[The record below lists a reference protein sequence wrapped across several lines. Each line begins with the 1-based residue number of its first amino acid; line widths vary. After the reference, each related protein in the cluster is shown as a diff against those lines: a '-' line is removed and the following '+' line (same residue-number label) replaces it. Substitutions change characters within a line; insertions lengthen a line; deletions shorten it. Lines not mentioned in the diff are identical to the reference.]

1 MRPSFLA
8 ALIAPVLA
16 TALACASSRPQASGP
31 APTPKADSAGVAPS
45 GATPSDTAPA
55 EGAKPSTTAASGGP
69 APRTGSPSA
78 PPADSVRRV
87 APPEVALA
95 HGWMP
100 LASTGVDRF
109 LRAQPE
115 ADGRGVLIGIL
126 DTGIDPGVPG
136 LLTTSTGGPKILD
149 LRDFSDEGA
158 VALAR
163 VTPTGDSVEI
173 GGRRLGGFGRVLA
186 LNTAGPYYAG
196 TIAELPLGPPPAA
209 DLNGNGAVRD
219 TLPIVVVRATDG
231 WVLLTDT
238 DGDGSLAG
246 ERPIHDYLVD
256 RESFGWA
263 PKGGHPRVNV
273 AANFGA
279 DSTTPQ
285 LDLFFDNGGHGT
297 HVSGIAAGH
306 ELYGVPGFDGVAPGA
321 QLLGLKIANGAQGG
335 ISTTGSMLRA
345 MDYAITFAEARHLP
359 LVLNMSFGVG
369 NEIEGQAR
377 IDGIVDSVLAAHP
390 DVVLAISAGN
400 DGPGLSTI
408 GFPGSASRA
417 ISVGATLP
425 SSFLPPG
432 PNGAP
437 SPDQLAYFS
446 SRGGEVARPDVVA
459 PGVAY
464 STVPL
469 WNAGDEVEQ
478 GTSMAAPH
486 AAGLAALLESAA
498 SHARHPVTAREV
510 RQALMVTA
518 QPTPGATF
526 VDEGSGLA
534 DVDRA
539 WRWLS
544 SAPTV
549 AEVGVRAL
557 GPGDAT
563 GAVLRGL
570 GGLPDTVQSFE
581 LVRPGGAAAAT
592 YTLRSDAAWLT
603 GPAAL
608 TLKGQ
613 RTTLQLKVARKT
625 IAAPG
630 AAVGTITGW
639 GTDTLAGPAFR
650 LVVTVIAAAPVAAG
664 TQKLREHVALPGGG
678 TLRTFFQADSAR
690 PFALVVETNGRAER
704 ALSFLHEPDGM
715 PFRDESARSAGFG
728 PQSAEYEAD
737 SRDVVAGAYES
748 VVVAPPNEPLS
759 ATVSVSQSPLAL
771 RAVRRGESVHA
782 SFTNLTGTPVDAVV
796 GMHLG
801 GAARLE
807 TVTASGS
814 AVQRIP
820 FVVPRWSRGVVI
832 DVMMDRAQWGRFT
845 DFGVTL
851 FDSLGQQLGKQPLN
865 YDFGRL
871 QVELPEGHG
880 DVPVTLGLF
889 PGFADPA
896 GDQRW
901 SLRASIRLYADTSV
915 VLARA
920 DSGSQRIAP
929 HATATAD
936 FALPASPWPLGPKFV
951 PLGLL
956 VARADDRSWTR
967 EIELSPPGTALVP

>member
-1 MRPSFLA
+1 MRPSLLT
-8 ALIAPVLA
+8 ALIAPALA
-16 TALACASSRPQASGP
+16 AALACASGRPAASGP
-31 APTPKADSAGVAPS
+31 APTAKRDSAGVAPPGVTS
-45 GATPSDTAPA
+45 PDTGRAGVAGAPAPGTSPATPS
-55 EGAKPSTTAASGGP
+55 
-69 APRTGSPSA
+69 
-78 PPADSVRRV
+78 ADLVRRV
-87 APPEVALA
+87 APPEVAHA

-100 LASTGVDRF
+100 LSSTGVDRF

-149 LRDFSDEGA
+149 LRDFSGEGA
-158 VALAR
+158 VPLAR
-163 VTPTGDSVEI
+163 VTPAGDSVEV
-173 GGRRLGGFGRVLA
+173 GGRRLGGFGRVMA
-186 LNTAGPYYAG
+186 LSTAGPYYAG

-231 WVLLTDT
+231 WVLLADT

-246 ERPIHDYLVD
+246 ERPIHDYLAG

-279 DSTTPQ
+279 DPAMPE
-285 LDLFFDNGGHGT
+285 LDLFFDTGGHGT

-321 QLLGLKIANGAQGG
+321 QLLGLKIANSAQGG

-345 MDYAITFAEARHLP
+345 MDYAITLAEARHLP

-369 NEIEGQAR
+369 NELEGKAR

-437 SPDQLAYFS
+437 SPDLLAYFS
-446 SRGGEVARPDVVA
+446 SRGGEVARPDIVT

-498 SHARHPVTAREV
+498 SRARRPVTARDV
-510 RQALMVTA
+510 RQALMATA

-549 AEVGVRAL
+549 AEVGVRAV

-563 GAVLRGL
+563 AALLRGV
-570 GGLPDTVQSFE
+570 GSLPDTVQSFE
-581 LVRPGGAAAAT
+581 LVRPASATPAT
-592 YTLRSDAAWLT
+592 YALRSDAPWLT
-603 GPAAL
+603 GPASV
-608 TLKGQ
+608 TLKGT
-613 RTTLQLKVARKT
+613 RTTLQLKVGRKA
-625 IAAPG
+625 IAPPDV
-630 AAVGTITGW
+630 AVGTITAW

-650 LVVTVIAAAPVAAG
+650 LVVTVVAAAPVAPG
-664 TQKLREHVALPGGG
+664 TRTLRDKAALPGGG

-715 PFRDESARSAGFG
+715 PFRDEGARSAGFG

-737 SRDVVAGAYES
+737 SRDVLPGAYES
-748 VVVAPPNEPLS
+748 VVVVPPGEALS

-771 RAVRRGESVHA
+771 KAERRGESVHA
-782 SFTNLTGTPVDAVV
+782 SFTNLTGAPVEALV

-814 AVQRIP
+814 AAQKIP
-820 FVVPRWSRGVVI
+820 FVVPSWSRGVVI
-832 DVMMDRAQWGRFT
+832 DITMDRAQWGRFT

-901 SLRASIRLYADTSV
+901 SLRASIRIYADTSV

-920 DSGSQRIAP
+920 DTGTQRIAP

-936 FALPASPWPLGPKFV
+936 FALPASPWPLGPKFI

>member
-1 MRPSFLA
+1 MRQSLLSASVLA
-8 ALIAPVLA
+8 AV
-16 TALACASSRPQASGP
+16 LACASSRPQASGP
-31 APTPKADSAGVAPS
+31 VPTPRVDSVRAAPS
-45 GATPSDTAPA
+45 GTVRPSDTV
-55 EGAKPSTTAASGGP
+55 ASAGP
-69 APRTGSPSA
+69 APRTGAPSTPPADSVERVA
-78 PPADSVRRV
+78 PAADSVRRV
-87 APPEVALA
+87 APPDVAHT

-109 LRAQPE
+109 LRAEPE

-149 LRDFSDEGA
+149 LRDFSSEGA
-158 VALAR
+158 VALGR
-163 VTPTGDSVEI
+163 VTPAGDSVDV
-173 GGRRLGGFGRVLA
+173 GGRRLGGFARVVS

-209 DLNGNGAVRD
+209 DLNGNGSARD

-231 WVLLTDT
+231 WVLLADT

-246 ERPIHDYLVD
+246 ERPIHDYLVG

-279 DSTTPQ
+279 DAATPQ
-285 LDLFFDNGGHGT
+285 LDLFFDTGGHGT

-321 QLLGLKIANGAQGG
+321 QLLGLKIANSAQGG

-345 MDYAITFAEARHLP
+345 MDYAIKFAEARHLP

-369 NEIEGQAR
+369 NELEGQAR
-377 IDGIVDSVLAAHP
+377 IDGIIDSVLAAHP

-432 PNGAP
+432 SNGAP

-446 SRGGEVARPDVVA
+446 SRGGEIAGPDVVT

-498 SHARHPVTAREV
+498 SRARRTLAARDV

-526 VDEGSGLA
+526 IDEGSGLA

-544 SAPTV
+544 SARTV
-549 AEVGVRAL
+549 AEIDVRAV

-563 GAVLRGL
+563 GAVLRGP
-570 GGLPDTVQSFE
+570 GGLSDTVQSFE
-581 LVRPGGAAAAT
+581 LVRPAGAAAT

-608 TLKGQ
+608 TLKGR
-613 RTTLQLKVARKT
+613 RTTLQLKVARKA

-630 AAVGTITGW
+630 VAVGTITGW
-639 GTDTLAGPAFR
+639 GADTLAGPAFR
-650 LVVTVIAAAPVAAG
+650 LVVTVIAAAPVASG
-664 TQKLREHVALPGGG
+664 TQKLREQVAMPAGA
-678 TLRTFFQADSAR
+678 TLRTFFQADSGR
-690 PFALVVETNGRAER
+690 PFALIVETNGRAER

-715 PFRDESARSAGFG
+715 PFRDEGARSAGFG

-737 SRDVVAGAYES
+737 SRDVVSGAYES
-748 VVVAPPNEPLS
+748 VVVAPPNQALS
-759 ATVSVSQSPLAL
+759 ATVSVSQSPLTL
-771 RAVRRGESVHA
+771 RAVRQGESVHA
-782 SFTNLTGTPVDAVV
+782 TFTNLTGAPVEAVV

-801 GAARLE
+801 GAVRLE

-820 FVVPRWSRGVVI
+820 FVVPSWSRGVVI
-832 DVMMDRAQWGRFT
+832 DISMDRAQWGRFT

-851 FDSLGQQLGKQPLN
+851 FDSLGQQLGKQPLK
-865 YDFGRL
+865 YAFGRL

-880 DVPVTLGLF
+880 DLPVTLGLF

-901 SLRASIRLYADTSV
+901 SLRASIRVYADTSV

-929 HATATAD
+929 RATATAD
-936 FALPASPWPLGPKFV
+936 FALPASPPWPLGPRFV

-967 EIELSPPGTALVP
+967 EIELVPPGTALVR